1 MRLPGWNSASAEGER
16 LVTPR
21 FESAAEINSSSAGG
35 QRAVID
41 AAVALHRAG
50 RAFALAIVVD
60 TEGSTYRKRGAV
72 ALVTDDG
79 HRIGVISGG
88 CLEAGL
94 ETLGREALASDA
106 PCMMVFDTRSDDDLV
121 FGSGTGCRGRMRV
134 VAVPVRPG
142 RPSIAFDAIAIAHT
156 HRESAVIELAEIAP
170 GRFGHGRLNIE
181 SPPVL
186 VAIGA
191 GPELPPLLRIARTLG
206 WFTCVTD
213 HRDGL
218 LSAERI
224 VDADLVG
231 RGRPKTA
238 LGELGGQRIDAAIV
252 MTHLA
257 EVDLEALSAIAG
269 SDVRYV
275 GLLGPPGRR
284 DELLGQLRE
293 AERRALQGRLHA
305 PVGLP
310 LGGEGPEAIALAI
323 AAELQQEFQRSR

>member
-1 MRLPGWNSASAEGER
+1 MPAEGKR
-16 LVTPR
+16 LVNPR
-21 FESAAEINSSSAGG
+21 FESAAEIYSSPAGG
-35 QRAVID
+35 QRAVIE
-41 AAVALHRAG
+41 AAVELHRAG
-50 RAFALAIVVD
+50 HAFALAIVVD

-79 HRIGVISGG
+79 RRVGVISGG

-94 ETLGREALASDA
+94 EMLGREALATDA
-106 PCMMVFDTRSDDDLV
+106 PRLMVLDTRSDDDLV

-142 RPSIAFDAIAIAHT
+142 RPAAMFDTIAKAHAR
-156 HRESAVIELAEIAP
+156 RESAIIELAEVAP
-170 GRFGHGRLNIE
+170 RLFRDGRVKIE
-181 SPPVL
+181 SPPML
-186 VAIGA
+186 LAIGA

-206 WFTCVTD
+206 WFTCVAD

-224 VDADLVG
+224 ADADLVR

-238 LGELGGQRIDAAIV
+238 LDELEGQRIDAAIV

-257 EVDLEALSAIAG
+257 EVDLEALIALAG
-269 SDVRYV
+269 ADVRYV

-284 DELLGQLRE
+284 DELLGQLRKP
-293 AERRALQGRLHA
+293 ERTALQGRLHA
-305 PVGLP
+305 PVGLR
-310 LGGEGPEAIALAI
+310 LGGEGPDAIALAI
-323 AAELQQEFQRSR
+323 AAELQQEFQSLR

>member
-1 MRLPGWNSASAEGER
+1 
-16 LVTPR
+16 
-21 FESAAEINSSSAGG
+21 
-35 QRAVID
+35 
-41 AAVALHRAG
+41 LHRAG

-94 ETLGREALASDA
+94 ETLGREALARDA
-106 PCMMVFDTRSDDDLV
+106 PCVMVFDTRSDDDLV

-142 RPSIAFDAIAIAHT
+142 RPSVAFDAIAITHT
-156 HRESAVIELAEIAP
+156 RRESVVIELAEVAP
-170 GRFGHGRLNIE
+170 GRFGHGRVQHRVTAG
-181 SPPVL
+181 P
-186 VAIGA
+186 GCDRA

-218 LSAERI
+218 LSDERV
-224 VDADLVG
+224 VDADLVR

-238 LGELGGQRIDAAIV
+238 LGELRGQRIDAAIV

-257 EVDLEALSAIAG
+257 EVDLEALTAIAD

-284 DELLGQLRE
+284 DELLGRLRE

-305 PVGLP
+305 PVGLR